1 MERRVCPTCKT
12 EFFGNN
18 YIKKVY
24 CSTPCYKHRL
34 RDPARFVEAF
44 WQKVDKRG
52 TDECWPWKGAKQRA
66 GYGHFRTPEGKT
78 ITSSR
83 FAWVLANGAIPD
95 GMHALHRCDN
105 RACVNPAHIFL
116 GSHKQ
121 NMDDCKAKGRHT
133 KGEETKRNK
142 LTEAQAREVL
152 LLKGRARAEALARD
166 LSVNP
171 GTIHAIWRGD
181 TWRHINEQ

>member
-1 MERRVCPTCKT
+1 MICPTCKNPF
-12 EFFGNN
+12 EPG
-18 YIKKVY
+18 KSRRSVY
-24 CSTPCYKHRL
+24 CSVACHKHRL

-44 WQKVDKRG
+44 WEKVDKRG
-52 TDECWPWKGAKQRA
+52 PDECWLWKGAKQRA

-116 GSHKQ
+116 GSHTQ
-121 NMDDCKAKGRHT
+121 NMADCKAKGRHT
-133 KGEETKRNK
+133 KGEQTKRNK
-142 LTEAQAREVL
+142 ITERQARDVL
-152 LLKGRARAEALARD
+152 AQKGRAKADELAHT
-166 LSVNP
+166 LGVTP
-171 GTIHAIWRGD
+171 GAIHAIWRGD
-181 TWRHINEQ
+181 AWSHINEQ